1 MFIEMDKQVLNF
13 KLGNAAMW
21 FRYDIQAF
29 YNIEKSGYSPFDI
42 LSQSTDPKAV
52 RCFLRNGLADWYS
65 DLEGDYNDIDSYVN
79 GLMSAEGFQTEL
91 LTLMQAAIM
100 LALPRVSVGNKKKS
114 DGGAPNIL
122 GLMSM
127 FVDVM
132 GASKAEFMSS
142 TIREATERWNR
153 YAVAMG
159 YQKPAEK
166 FSRFDDDDD
175 DE

>member
-1 MFIEMDKQVLNF
+1 MKKQRFDFSVGKAKFWLRF
-13 KLGNAAMW
+13 
-21 FRYDIQAF
+21 DIQAF
-29 YNIEKSGYSPFDI
+29 YNIEDSGYAPFDI
-42 LSQSTDPKAV
+42 ISQCDDPKAV
-52 RCFLRNGLADWYS
+52 RCFLENGLADWYNE
-65 DLEGDYNDIDSYVN
+65 LEYDENDIDEYVN
-79 GLMSAEGFQTEL
+79 RLMNVGDFQTEL
-91 LTLMQAAIM
+91 VAFIQAAIM
-100 LALPRVSVGNKKKS
+100 LALPRASVGNKKKS

-132 GASKAEFMSS
+132 GAPKAEFMSS

-175 DE
+175 E

>member
-65 DLEGDYNDIDSYVN
+65 DLKDDHNDLDSYVN

-91 LTLMQAAIM
+91 IAFMQAAIM
-100 LALPRVSVGNKKKS
+100 LALPRASVGNKKKS

-132 GASKAEFMSS
+132 GAPKAEFMSS